1 MEVVGHVLISWVTE
15 GEGGTFGVGGLE
27 LGGGYRSPGKERR
40 SWCVQSGRDL
50 GGSVWSRV
58 WVGVAGVTLGSC
70 RQGLWLWQRPCP
82 EFRGGRGDRASR
94 GDLVS
99 CGQRAG
105 RGHRGLREMS
115 QEAAVESGKEGA
127 RDGEN
132 RMHLVKTFRGW
143 GPGDLGLAH
152 RVSGLAGLSLVGDL
166 DLRPSGEAMVAKNT
180 VIQGIC
186 ISWATLT
193 RR

>member
-1 MEVVGHVLISWVTE
+1 ME
-15 GEGGTFGVGGLE
+15 
-27 LGGGYRSPGKERR
+27 
-40 SWCVQSGRDL
+40 SGR
-50 GGSVWSRV
+50 
-58 WVGVAGVTLGSC
+58 
-70 RQGLWLWQRPCP
+70 
-82 EFRGGRGDRASR
+82 
-94 GDLVS
+94 
-99 CGQRAG
+99 
-105 RGHRGLREMS
+105 
-115 QEAAVESGKEGA
+115 EGA

-132 RMHLVKTFRGW
+132 RMHLVKSFRGW

-152 RVSGLAGLSLVGDL
+152 RVSGLAGLRLVGDL